1 MFATGERAGHA
12 QGGARPALMRRLSFE
27 TRVGRLTV
35 SEEEGRI
42 VALDWG
48 GRAMGK
54 PTPLLLE
61 AKRQILEY
69 LAGRRRSFDLP
80 LAPGGTATELRVWQ
94 LMAEIPFGQTRTYGD
109 LGRAL
114 ALAPRAV
121 GQACGRNPLP
131 ILIPCHRV
139 VGSHGALG
147 GYSGGE
153 GAETKRRLLQLEHSL
168 LL

>member
-1 MFATGERAGHA
+1 MLAAIERSGRAED
-12 QGGARPALMRRLSFE
+12 GARPALMRRLSFE
-27 TRVGRLTV
+27 TRIGRLTV
-35 SEEEGRI
+35 SEEDGKI

-54 PTPLLLE
+54 PTPLLIE
-61 AKRQILEY
+61 AKRQLLEY
-69 LAGRRRSFDLP
+69 LAGRRRTFDLP
-80 LAPGGTATELRVWQ
+80 LAPEGAATERRVWQ
-94 LMAEIPFGQTRTYGD
+94 LMSEIPFGETRTYGA
-109 LGRAL
+109 LGKAL

-131 ILIPCHRV
+131 IFIPCHRV

-153 GAETKRRLLQLEHSL
+153 GAETKRRLLQLEHAL